1 MPKTIYEQRDIVMTR
16 RIETAFARAKSAN
29 RGVLG
34 VFITAG
40 DPDLETSEKLM
51 GSLADAGV
59 DFIELGMPFSDPM
72 ADGPAIQA
80 ASLRALKTGMSLKKT
95 LAMAKR
101 FREKNTDIPVILM
114 GYYNPIYIYGND
126 SFLKDAVD
134 AGIDGLILVDLPPEE
149 DDELCIPAK
158 QAGLSFIRLVT
169 PTTDDKRLPTVLAE
183 ASGFVYYVSVTGIT
197 GTKSAGANSIETA
210 YKWISSNTDLPI
222 VTGFGIKTPEQA
234 AEAANLSDGAVV
246 GSAVVDIIANNLS
259 QDGSGNDDIVRK
271 VAAFVSNLA
280 NAVAGK

>member
-1 MPKTIYEQRDIVMTR
+1 MTR
-16 RIETAFARAKSAN
+16 RIETAFAKAKSEN

-40 DPDLETSEKLM
+40 DPDLETSEKIM
-51 GSLADAGV
+51 NSLADSGV

-80 ASLRALKTGMSLKKT
+80 ASLRALKAGMSLQKT
-95 LAMAKR
+95 VAMAKR
-101 FREKNTDIPVILM
+101 FREKNSDIPVILM
-114 GYYNPIYIYGND
+114 GYYNPIYIYGNEA
-126 SFLKDAVD
+126 FLKDAVE
-134 AGIDGLILVDLPPEE
+134 AGVDGLILVDLPPEE

-197 GTKSAGANSIETA
+197 GTKSAAANSIETA
-210 YKWISSNTDLPI
+210 YKRISSNTDLPI

-246 GSAVVDIIANNLS
+246 GSAVVDIIASNLS
-259 QDGSGNDDIVRK
+259 ADGSGNDDIVRK
-271 VAAFVSNLA
+271 VAAFVGDLA
-280 NAVAGK
+280 NAIAGK

>member
-1 MPKTIYEQRDIVMTR
+1 MTR
-16 RIETAFARAKSAN
+16 RIETAFAKAKSAN

-40 DPDLETSEKLM
+40 DPDLETSEKILHA
-51 GSLADAGV
+51 LADTGV
-59 DFIELGMPFSDPM
+59 DFIEIGMPFSDPM

-80 ASLRALKTGMSLKKT
+80 ASLRALKAGMSLQKT

-101 FREKNTDIPVILM
+101 FRQMNADIPIILM

-126 SFLKDAVD
+126 AFLSDAVD
-134 AGIDGLILVDLPPEE
+134 AGVDGLILVDLPPEE

-197 GTKSAGANSIETA
+197 GTKSAGADSIESA
-210 YKWISSNTDLPI
+210 YKRISSNTDLPI

-234 AEAANLSDGAVV
+234 AEVANLSDGAVV
-246 GSAVVDIIANNLS
+246 GSAVVDIIANNLLE
-259 QDGSGNDDIVRK
+259 DGSGNDEIVRK
-271 VAAFVSNLA
+271 VAAFVSDLA
-280 NAVAGK
+280 NAINGK